1 MPAKLLVSLSGS
13 EKFAYASFRLVQSF
27 FLIPAKRLV
36 ADVGTSSGI
45 LTCDGHTVQP
55 LYRSWCLVP
64 CAWAGAFHEFAML
77 AAQVDF
83 MQNA

>member
-13 EKFAYASFRLVQSF
+13 EKFASGSPRSVQSY
-27 FLIPAKRLV
+27 FLNPAKKLV

-45 LTCDGHTVQP
+45 LTCDSHTVQP
-55 LYRSWCLVP
+55 LYRFWCLVP
-64 CAWAGAFHEFAML
+64 YAWAGAFHEFAML